1 MSILPH
7 RRSTKRFK
15 SFFQEI
21 IMKGFFLLLIISCS
35 TTLLAQ
41 VGEKTEEI
49 APLNA
54 PFEMAELQR
63 PIIPDQVFDIRN
75 YGAQTIDDSPDFKNT
90 EAFHRAI
97 EAAASAGGGKILVP
111 EGKWLTGPIHLE
123 SNINLHLAEGA
134 EILFSEDKEDYL
146 PVVRQRHEGVEA
158 YNYSPMIYAYKVKNV
173 AITGKGVLNA
183 QGDHWWE
190 WFEEHGAP
198 PRAVATKVP
207 LSRRDWGKGAGHE
220 GMRPSFVVFWK
231 SEDIL
236 IEDIT
241 LNDSPM
247 WNLHMIY
254 SKRIIIRGVTIN
266 SLRAPNGDGVV
277 LDSSGEVLVEYNHFE
292 TGDDAVVLKSG
303 LNEEALK
310 INIPTENVVVRNFE
324 ARKVR
329 TGSGGV
335 VFGSETSGGIRNVYV
350 HNALFDGSDRGI
362 RFKTERGRG
371 NVVENIYIEN
381 VKMRNIT
388 YQAINFNTFYTGPEA
403 TGPSPL
409 MRNVRIKDVEID
421 GVPTAIELVGLPEK
435 WLENIHLENINVINS
450 EKGARITRVK
460 NLTLKNV
467 SINSEEIAMK
477 VEDAYEL
484 FLDNVSLSDDTSG
497 KPLIFSGQHTG
508 AVFTDDFPLEQIEFT
523 DGLSKDIIK
532 EAPKVQA
539 W

>member
-1 MSILPH
+1 MKNIFSNQIKNVMHSGFTVALSLIVLLILSISP
-7 RRSTKRFK
+7 TK
-15 SFFQEI
+15 SFGQ
-21 IMKGFFLLLIISCS
+21 M
-35 TTLLAQ
+35 
-41 VGEKTEEI
+41 GEKPYEI
-49 APLNA
+49 APMNP
-54 PFEMAELQR
+54 PFDMPVLTR
-63 PIIPDQVFDIRN
+63 PNIPDQEFNITD
-75 YGAQTIDDSPDFKNT
+75 YGAKSMSEDEEFKNT
-90 EAFHRAI
+90 DVFHRTI
-97 EAAASAGGGKILVP
+97 EAAENAGGGRIIVP
-111 EGKWLTGPIHLE
+111 KGKWLTGPIHLK
-123 SNINLHLAEGA
+123 SNMNLHVSEGA

-198 PRAVATKVP
+198 PRAEATKVP

-254 SKRIIIRGVTIN
+254 SKRIIIRGVTVN

-277 LDSSGEVLVEYNHFE
+277 LDSSKDVLVEYNHFE

-303 LNEEALK
+303 LNEEALEL
-310 INIPTENVVVRNFE
+310 NIPTENIVVRNFE

-371 NVVENIYIEN
+371 NVVENIYIHD

-388 YQAINFNTFYTGPEA
+388 YQAINFNTFYTGPDV

-409 MRNVRIKDVEID
+409 LRNISIKDVEID
-421 GVPTAIELVGLPEK
+421 GVPVAIELVGLPEK
-435 WLENIHLENINVINS
+435 WIENIHLENINVINS
-450 EKGARITRVK
+450 VEGARITRVK
-460 NLTLKNV
+460 NMTMKNV
-467 SINSEEIAMK
+467 TINSEERAMI
-477 VEDAYEL
+477 VEDAYEF
-484 FLDNVSLSDDTSG
+484 FLDNVILKDQVDG
-497 KPLIFSGQHTG
+497 APLFFQGQFTG
-508 AVFTDDFPLEQIEFT
+508 AVFTDDFPVDDMEFS
-523 DGLSKDIIK
+523 DGLTEDIVK
-532 EAPKVQA
+532 EAPSVQA

>member
-1 MSILPH
+1 MKNPLTNISHLPLIKIFGKTCKSIL
-7 RRSTKRFK
+7 
-15 SFFQEI
+15 I
-21 IMKGFFLLLIISCS
+21 FFLMFGTSNI
-35 TTLLAQ
+35 TAQ
-41 VGEKTEEI
+41 VSDKTEEI
-49 APLNA
+49 APLNP

-63 PIIPDQVFDIRN
+63 PNIPDRTFDIRD
-75 YGAQTIDDSPDFKNT
+75 YGAKSMNEDDDFKNT
-90 EAFHRAI
+90 DAIHRAI
-97 EAAASAGGGKILVP
+97 EAASDAGGGRILIP
-111 EGKWLTGPIHLE
+111 EGKWFTGPIHLK
-123 SNINLHLAEGA
+123 SNLNLHLADRA
-134 EILFSEDKEDYL
+134 EIVFSTDKEDYL

-173 AITGKGVLNA
+173 SITGKGVLNA

-198 PRAVATKVP
+198 PRAAATKVP

-254 SKRIIIRGVTIN
+254 SKRMIIRGVTIN

-277 LDSSGEVLVEYNHFE
+277 LDSSQDVLVEYNHFE

-303 LNEEALK
+303 LNEEALELD
-310 INIPTENVVVRNFE
+310 IPTENVVVRNFE

-350 HNALFDGSDRGI
+350 HTALFDGSDRGI

-388 YQAINFNTFYTGPEA
+388 YQAINFNTFYTGPEV

-409 MRNVRIKDVEID
+409 MRNVFIKDVEID
-421 GVPTAIELVGLPEK
+421 GVPRAIELVGLPEK

-450 EKGARITRVK
+450 EVGARITRAK

-467 SINSEEIAMK
+467 TINSEELAMV
-477 VEDAYEL
+477 VEDAYEF
-484 FLDNVSLSDDTSG
+484 FLDNVSLNDAVSG
-497 KPLIFSGQHTG
+497 NPLLFKGKHTG
-508 AVFTDDFPLEQIEFT
+508 AIFTDDFPIGKMEFT
-523 DGLSKDIIK
+523 DGLTKDIVK
-532 EAPKVQA
+532 EAPETQA